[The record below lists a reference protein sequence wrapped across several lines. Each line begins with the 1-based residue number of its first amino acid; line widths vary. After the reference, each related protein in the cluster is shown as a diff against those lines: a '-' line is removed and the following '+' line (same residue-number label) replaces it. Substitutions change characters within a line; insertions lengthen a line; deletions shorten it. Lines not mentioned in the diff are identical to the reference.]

1 MVAIF
6 KPVLFLLSGKPDY
19 FFLKLAVLIE
29 SHVSPGGKSPKQ
41 PFLSS
46 FVAGDTISSLG
57 FKVKLSLRQQR
68 HVMWYIILHSVSVI
82 CL

>member
-19 FFLKLAVLIE
+19 FFIKLAVLIE
-29 SHVSPGGKSPKQ
+29 SDESPRLKSPKQ

-46 FVAGDTISSLG
+46 FVAGDTISSLV
-57 FKVKLSLRQQR
+57 FKV
-68 HVMWYIILHSVSVI
+68 
-82 CL
+82 